1 VYLTAVMS
9 IVNATIIPEGLSLE
23 GKIDFMLNMMVT
35 NERARVEDRKQIV
48 KLEADVKFLQK
59 EVRELKTHL
68 NNRDQQARGK
78 SLRLFGVPLTP
89 EEANS
94 GPEAYK
100 ALSKR
105 VYDIIKPM
113 FSAAKN
119 KGELDTVPQLNTA
132 VEDCYRV
139 GRFDQKT
146 PPPIIINFT
155 NKRIRMAVLRYKK
168 INIPSPTDEEKK
180 AGAVKFA
187 LVEDLTGPT
196 HKKLKEMQQE
206 EKVDRAWTMDG
217 SIRFTISGDKSGTI
231 RRVKSIFDPI
241 DVILASK

>member
-1 VYLTAVMS
+1 MS
-9 IVNATIIPEGLSLE
+9 IVNATIIPEGLTLE

-35 NERARVEDRKQIV
+35 NERARIEDRKLIV
-48 KLEADVKFLQK
+48 KLEDDVKLLKK
-59 EVRELKTHL
+59 EVRELKTRL

-78 SLRLFGVPLTP
+78 SLRLFGVPITP

-105 VYDIIKPM
+105 VYDVIKPM
-113 FSAAKN
+113 LTAAKN
-119 KGELDTVPQLNTA
+119 KGELETVPQLNTA
-132 VEDCYRV
+132 MEDVYRV

-146 PPPIIINFT
+146 PPPIIINFS
-155 NKRIRMAVLRYKK
+155 NRRIRMAVLRHKK
-168 INIPSPTDEEKK
+168 LHTPSPSDDEKK
-180 AGAVKFA
+180 GGAVKFS

-196 HKKLKEMQQE
+196 YKKLKEIQQDE
-206 EKVDRAWTMDG
+206 RVERAWTMDG

>member
-1 VYLTAVMS
+1 MS
-9 IVNATIIPEGLSLE
+9 IVNATFIPEGLSLE
-23 GKIDFMLNMMVT
+23 GKIDFMINMMMT
-35 NERARVEDRKQIV
+35 SERARTEDRKQIV
-48 KLEADVKFLQK
+48 KLEEDVKSLNK
-59 EVRELKTHL
+59 EVRELKTQL
-68 NNRDQQARGK
+68 NIRDQQGRGK
-78 SLRLFGVPLTP
+78 SLRLFGVPITP

-113 FSAAKN
+113 LTAAKT

-155 NKRIRMAVLRYKK
+155 NRRVRMAVLRYKK
-168 INIPSPTDEEKK
+168 LNTPSPSEDEKK
-180 AGAVKFA
+180 SGAVKFS

-196 HKKLKEMQQE
+196 YRKLKEIQQDVRVE
-206 EKVDRAWTMDG
+206 RAWTMDG
-217 SIRFTISGDKSGTI
+217 SIRYTTSGDKSGAV
-231 RRVKSIFDPI
+231 RRVRSIYDSI
-241 DVILASK
+241 DIIIASK